1 MRRMTEQEFRAYS
14 LSGNLYHL
22 IIQVGTPLA
31 VFALFTT
38 LFSILDTMMASRL
51 GTIEVSTVAYMNQL
65 RMVLN
70 AIGTGLITGSMILI
84 NREYGA
90 GNNEKTSVLMNTLIR
105 LLLIISLIF
114 LMMLP
119 FIPWLLKLISTPEEF
134 IEEGA
139 MYFRLLMVATII
151 NFINLV
157 YINIEKTRGRTGIIM
172 ILNIMTMLIK
182 LLLSALFIYVLEKG
196 IVYIAVA
203 TLITYSLFAIYSL
216 FHLFDKRSIFKIFP
230 SLVFKVRK
238 GEAKNIVNISY
249 PVAIEDSAF
258 SLGRVVVNSLAGGYG
273 AEMIGALGI
282 SNNVSGI
289 AANFENGF
297 SDASSSIVSQNYGA
311 GKYKRTIKAYKANI
325 VITMAASIL
334 ALSFLFLIND
344 FLLDIFAT
352 SRTGYDAS
360 FKETIRKI
368 FIYDSIG
375 CLGIALNGAG
385 MDFLLGLGKTKITLV
400 LNFLK
405 IFVFRIPVLFI
416 LQIFIKD
423 GATALGIMMLV
434 SNWGICIPTTII
446 CALTVRRL
454 RSKESNIDTVSE

>member
-14 LSGNLYHL
+14 LSGNLYRL

-31 VFALFTT
+31 VFALFNT
-38 LFSILDTMMASRL
+38 LFSILDTMMAIHL

-139 MYFRLLMVATII
+139 MYFRLLMVATVI

-182 LLLSALFIYVLEKG
+182 LILSALFVYVLEKG

-216 FHLFDKRSIFKIFP
+216 FHLFDKKSIFKIFP

-238 GEAKNIVNISY
+238 GETKKIVNISY

-273 AEMIGALGI
+273 AEMIGSLGI

-289 AANFENGF
+289 AANCDLF
-297 SDASSSIVSQNYGA
+297 
-311 GKYKRTIKAYKANI
+311 
-325 VITMAASIL
+325 SIL
-334 ALSFLFLIND
+334 SHIAVSMRME
-344 FLLDIFAT
+344 LL
-352 SRTGYDAS
+352 
-360 FKETIRKI
+360 
-368 FIYDSIG
+368 
-375 CLGIALNGAG
+375 
-385 MDFLLGLGKTKITLV
+385 
-400 LNFLK
+400 
-405 IFVFRIPVLFI
+405 
-416 LQIFIKD
+416 
-423 GATALGIMMLV
+423 
-434 SNWGICIPTTII
+434 
-446 CALTVRRL
+446 LTQGTRRCQYQ
-454 RSKESNIDTVSE
+454 

>member
-31 VFALFTT
+31 VFALFNT
-38 LFSILDTMMASRL
+38 LFSILDTMMASHL

-105 LLLIISLIF
+105 LILIISLIF
-114 LMMLP
+114 LMMFP
-119 FIPWLLKLISTPEEF
+119 FIPWLLKLISTPDEF

-182 LLLSALFIYVLEKG
+182 LILSALFVYVLEKG

-203 TLITYSLFAIYSL
+203 TLITYSLFASYSL

-230 SLVFKVRK
+230 SLVSKVRK
-238 GEAKNIVNISY
+238 GEAENIVNISY

-273 AEMIGALGI
+273 AEMIGSLGI

-289 AANFENGF
+289 AANC
-297 SDASSSIVSQNYGA
+297 DLL
-311 GKYKRTIKAYKANI
+311 
-325 VITMAASIL
+325 SIL
-334 ALSFLFLIND
+334 SHIAVSMRAE
-344 FLLDIFAT
+344 LL
-352 SRTGYDAS
+352 
-360 FKETIRKI
+360 
-368 FIYDSIG
+368 
-375 CLGIALNGAG
+375 
-385 MDFLLGLGKTKITLV
+385 
-400 LNFLK
+400 
-405 IFVFRIPVLFI
+405 
-416 LQIFIKD
+416 
-423 GATALGIMMLV
+423 
-434 SNWGICIPTTII
+434 
-446 CALTVRRL
+446 LTQ
-454 RSKESNIDTVSE
+454 DT

>member
-14 LSGNLYHL
+14 LSGNPYRL

-38 LFSILDTMMASRL
+38 LFSILDTMMASHL

-119 FIPWLLKLISTPEEF
+119 FISWLLKLISTPEEF

-139 MYFRLLMVATII
+139 MYFRLLMVATVI

-172 ILNIMTMLIK
+172 ILNIMTMFIK
-182 LLLSALFIYVLEKG
+182 LLLSALFVYVLEKG

-238 GEAKNIVNISY
+238 G
-249 PVAIEDSAF
+249 
-258 SLGRVVVNSLAGGYG
+258 
-273 AEMIGALGI
+273 
-282 SNNVSGI
+282 
-289 AANFENGF
+289 
-297 SDASSSIVSQNYGA
+297 
-311 GKYKRTIKAYKANI
+311 
-325 VITMAASIL
+325 
-334 ALSFLFLIND
+334 
-344 FLLDIFAT
+344 
-352 SRTGYDAS
+352 
-360 FKETIRKI
+360 
-368 FIYDSIG
+368 
-375 CLGIALNGAG
+375 
-385 MDFLLGLGKTKITLV
+385 
-400 LNFLK
+400 
-405 IFVFRIPVLFI
+405 
-416 LQIFIKD
+416 
-423 GATALGIMMLV
+423 
-434 SNWGICIPTTII
+434 
-446 CALTVRRL
+446 
-454 RSKESNIDTVSE
+454 